1 MGEITVKVYGEQ
13 VTLKEGITLLELA
26 ERYQER
32 EKHDIVLAYMNRK
45 LCELHKKVQDGTEIR
60 FLTVADEIGFQ
71 SYKRSATL
79 LMLKAIDD
87 VMEHSKDIQVRVM
100 YSMGDGYYCEI
111 EGLPDG
117 ISEDLLFA
125 IKRRMK
131 DLIWEDIPIK
141 KESVSTDRAMKQF
154 CSRGNGG

>member
-13 VTLKEGITLLELA
+13 VTLEEGITLLELA

-87 VMEHSKDIQVRVM
+87 VMEHS
-100 YSMGDGYYCEI
+100 
-111 EGLPDG
+111 
-117 ISEDLLFA
+117 
-125 IKRRMK
+125 
-131 DLIWEDIPIK
+131 
-141 KESVSTDRAMKQF
+141 
-154 CSRGNGG
+154 